1 MASKESLQKLQE
13 CAQRHADQTRALQN
27 CIKRLT
33 STKKDN
39 EVQLQRD
46 ALLKFL
52 QSYTDELQDFQSK
65 ACSLRDEL
73 ATPQTSRT
81 EDAKSISEEK
91 LKENQEGSGKK
102 RLPQPEDQEVA
113 YQLKATMM
121 PQIYAQNVNLKAEIA
136 LMARRDELRAERKAK
151 QVNYN
156 RMTNLSAVTTLRAI
170 QNYERKAKAAEARA
184 VQLQAELD
192 EIKGQK
198 GTETNRTTKSAMER
212 PTSESFLG
220 PNNRVNDV
228 IRKNECLVDENGDQR
243 REIARL
249 KQDNADLIKKVKLA
263 QQDRHQVMAHLSTS
277 EMARRD
283 LQTRMQK
290 QKAQH
295 ERLSRSLTRQSADW
309 IEARKQQNQAEE
321 EWRWNHVGYAAP
333 HGSSDRTFAHNVQ
346 RNVDQPRYM
355 YPPEKY
361 AQTAA
366 A

>member
-13 CAQRHADQTRALQN
+13 CAQRQADQARVLQN
-27 CIKRLT
+27 CIKRL
-33 STKKDN
+33 SATKRDN
-39 EVQLQRD
+39 EIQQQKE

-52 QSYTDELQDFQSK
+52 NTFTEELQDFQTK
-65 ACSLRDEL
+65 ASSVRNDL
-73 ATPQTSRT
+73 ATADTNSG
-81 EDAKSISEEK
+81 DGKSNEEVK
-91 LKENQEGSGKK
+91 SKEGNEGSGQK

-136 LMARRDELRAERKAK
+136 LMARRNEMRAERKEK

-170 QNYERKAKAAEARA
+170 QNYERKAKAAEAHA
-184 VQLQAELD
+184 AQLQAELD

-198 GTETNRTTKSAMER
+198 GTDTNRTSKSAVER

-283 LQTRMQK
+283 LQIRMQK

-295 ERLSRSLTRQSADW
+295 DRLSRSLTRQSADW
-309 IEARKQQNQAEE
+309 IEARKQQSQAEE

-333 HGSSDRTFAHNVQ
+333 HGSSDRTYAHGVQ